1 MDILCNYAAY
11 RRCVPILVFDAY
23 KVKGGAGEVEQYHQP
38 VRGVHQRGGNRGYVH
53 RKGHPSPGKHYHTR
67 VVTRWYGAADH
78 PGSGCAAGVFPG
90 FQVEVREAEKEI
102 RQILETQFI
111 S

>member
-1 MDILCNYAAY
+1 VSSQA
-11 RRCVPILVFDAY
+11 
-23 KVKGGAGEVEQYHQP
+23 
-38 VRGVHQRGGNRGYVH
+38 
-53 RKGHPSPGKHYHTR
+53 
-67 VVTRWYGAADH
+67 
-78 PGSGCAAGVFPG
+78 